1 MAASE
6 RGVLGLCVDLLWTMF
21 YMNRFLGDFAKLR
34 KANVN
39 LRHVSLSFRV
49 PLRLSVR
56 MKQLGYHWADFN
68 QILY

>member
-6 RGVLGLCVDLLWTMF
+6 RGVLGLCVDLLWTVLF
-21 YMNRFLGDFAKLR
+21 MNRFLGDFAKFR

-49 PLRLSVR
+49 PIRLSVR
-56 MKQLGYHWADFN
+56 MKQLCYICTDFN